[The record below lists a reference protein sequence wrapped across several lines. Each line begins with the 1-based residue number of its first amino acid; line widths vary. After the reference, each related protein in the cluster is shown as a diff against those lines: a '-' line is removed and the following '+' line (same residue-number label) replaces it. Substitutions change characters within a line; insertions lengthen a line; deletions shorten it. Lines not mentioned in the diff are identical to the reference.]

1 MHIVEHHVEDEEST
15 MFEDG
20 KKIISEKQAKELVD
34 EMEALK
40 EKMRASKK
48 FLNEYPSEL

>member
-1 MHIVEHHVEDEEST
+1 MKDEEST

-20 KKIISEKQAKELVD
+20 KKIISDKKAEQLVE

-40 EKMRASKK
+40 DKMRSSKK
-48 FLNEYPSEL
+48 FVDAYGEDA